1 MRSIPLQNY
10 AKGVNIFFTRS
21 DMTSHVVYDPE
32 QKKGDDSYHTIV
44 NAVGTSSFASPRDT
58 GLLSTA
64 GI

>member
-1 MRSIPLQNY
+1 
-10 AKGVNIFFTRS
+10 
-21 DMTSHVVYDPE
+21 MTSHVVYDPE

-64 GI
+64 GRI